1 MNEIYGAII
10 GDIAG
15 SKFEVEEI
23 RAYLNKEKVSRE
35 KRLKNAQEDF
45 FTRDKEF
52 TDDTILTIAVMDAI
66 LNGGDYSKYL
76 KEYTDRFVA
85 KGNDR
90 WGRGYF
96 SPNYVK
102 IMKGEVKPESKG
114 NGSCMRV
121 SPVAYAF
128 DNIEET
134 LINAKFSAYPSH
146 NSYDGTLC
154 AQATA
159 GCVYL
164 ARKKANKEL
173 IKRFTEDI
181 LSIKLNYDL
190 EELQNKNKFS
200 ALAIETCPV
209 AIYLFL
215 ISQSYEDCLRKS
227 ISIGGDVDSICA
239 VSCAI
244 AGAFY
249 GVSDVFVKK
258 AKDYLPKDFIKVI
271 EAFQKKYGC

>member
-15 SKFEVEEI
+15 SKFEVEEM
-23 RAYLNKEKVSRE
+23 RACLNKEKVSRE
-35 KRLKNAQEDF
+35 KRLENAKEDF

-52 TDDTILTIAVMDAI
+52 TDDTILTVAVMDAI
-66 LNGGDYSKYL
+66 LNGGDYSKYI
-76 KEYTDRFVA
+76 KEYTERFVA
-85 KGNDR
+85 KGKDR

-102 IMKGEVKPESKG
+102 IIKGESKPESKG
-114 NGSCMRV
+114 DGSCMRV

-134 LINAKFSAYPSH
+134 LVNAKLSALPSH
-146 NSYDGTLC
+146 NSYDGILC

-164 ARKKANKEL
+164 ARKKANKDL
-173 IKRFTEDI
+173 IKRFAEDI
-181 LSIKLNYDL
+181 LGIKFDYDL

-200 ALAIETCPV
+200 ALAITVCPI
-209 AIYLFL
+209 AIYMFL
-215 ISQSYEDCLRKS
+215 ISESYEDCLRKS
-227 ISIGGDVDSICA
+227 ISIGGDVDSTCA
-239 VSCAI
+239 ISCAI

-249 GVSDVFVKK
+249 GIPDLFIKK
-258 AKDYLPKDFIKVI
+258 AKGYLPKDFVKVI
-271 EAFQKKYGC
+271 DAFQKKYGC